1 MQVFLTLICYGT
13 KNIRWFLR
21 SFEGFKTFIDALLR
35 DRTQRQNFYSKQ
47 MPKKK
52 VCFTSMLLT
61 NSTCSTSKNVVKT
74 S

>member
-47 MPKKK
+47 IPKKK
-52 VCFTSMLLT
+52 SMFYIYAPYKFHLQYLKK
-61 NSTCSTSKNVVKT
+61 CCED
-74 S
+74 